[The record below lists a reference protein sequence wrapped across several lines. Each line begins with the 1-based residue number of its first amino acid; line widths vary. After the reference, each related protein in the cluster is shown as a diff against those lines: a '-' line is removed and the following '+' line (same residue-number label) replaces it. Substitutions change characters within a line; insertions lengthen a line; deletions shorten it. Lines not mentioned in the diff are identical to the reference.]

1 VFAAWHHSAGTAPAT
16 LKEGLHMTRSQWF
29 APLAAVGLLALAGG
43 TATAGLLPTSVT
55 VFPDGG
61 NFRWQYAIVLPT
73 DSQLKTGDYFT
84 IYDFAGFVT
93 GTDVAPDANWAFTTG
108 MVGPVPPGVVPA
120 DDPTKPNLT
129 WTYNGPT
136 IDVGQTGLGN
146 FMANS
151 LFEERTEAYFTAR
164 THRSSDGKVDTNITT
179 TDVPVPG
186 GDVQVPEPAT
196 MLLAG
201 LGLPL
206 LGLAYRRKKATAAV

>member
-1 VFAAWHHSAGTAPAT
+1 
-16 LKEGLHMTRSQWF
+16 MTRSKWL
-29 APLAAVGLLALAGG
+29 APLAAVGLMALAGG
-43 TATAGLLPTSVT
+43 TASAGLLPTSVT
-55 VFPDGG
+55 VFPDGD

-84 IYDFAGFVT
+84 IYDFNGFVP
-93 GTDVAPDANWAFTTG
+93 GTDVAPDANWSFTTM
-108 MVGPVPPGVVPA
+108 MVGPTPPSVLPF
-120 DDPTKPNLT
+120 DDPSKPNLS
-129 WTYNGPT
+129 WQYNGPT

-151 LFEERTEAYFTAR
+151 LYQERTESHFTAR
-164 THRSSDGKVDTNITT
+164 THRSSDGKVDTNITS

-196 MLLAG
+196 LALAG

-206 LGLAYRRKKATAAV
+206 LGLAFRRKKTAVAV

>member
-1 VFAAWHHSAGTAPAT
+1 
-16 LKEGLHMTRSQWF
+16 MTRSQWL
-29 APLAAVGLLALAGG
+29 APLAAVGLLVFGG
-43 TATAGLLPTSVT
+43 GSATAGLLPTSVT

-84 IYDFAGFVT
+84 IYDFNGFVT
-93 GTDVAPDANWAFTTG
+93 GTDVAPDANWSFTTQL
-108 MVGPVPPGVVPA
+108 VGPTPPTVLPF
-120 DDPTKPNLT
+120 DDPSKPNLS
-129 WTYNGPT
+129 WQYNGPT

-151 LFEERTEAYFTAR
+151 LYQERTDAFFTAR
-164 THRSSDGKVDTNITT
+164 THRSSDGKVDTNITY

-196 MLLAG
+196 LLLAG

-206 LGLAYRRKKATAAV
+206 FGLAFRRKKAATAV

>member
-1 VFAAWHHSAGTAPAT
+1 
-16 LKEGLHMTRSQWF
+16 MTRSHLL
-29 APLAAVGLLALAGG
+29 APLAAVGLLALASG

-84 IYDFAGFVT
+84 IYDFNGYVN
-93 GTDVAPDANWAFTTG
+93 GTAVAPSADWAFTTQ
-108 MVGPVPPGVVPA
+108 MVGPTPATVVPF
-120 DDPTKPNLT
+120 DDPAKPNLS
-129 WTYNGPT
+129 WKYNGPT
-136 IDVGQTGLGN
+136 INVGQTGLGN

-151 LFEERTEAYFTAR
+151 IYQDRTDSFFTAR
-164 THRSSDGKVDTNITT
+164 THRTSDGKLDTNITT

-196 MLLAG
+196 LLLGG

-206 LGLAYRRKKATAAV
+206 LGLAFRRKKAAVVA